1 MTAQPN
7 AHINM
12 KSAPTWSGD
21 GHATARKHLPIAAT
35 GTGMTGTGKNS
46 GSPAMNSPHG
56 KNAMAELTG

>member
-1 MTAQPN
+1 MTGATGN
-7 AHINM
+7 GR
-12 KSAPTWSGD
+12 SAPKWIGD
-21 GHATARKHLPIAAT
+21 GLVTTRKHLPIAAT